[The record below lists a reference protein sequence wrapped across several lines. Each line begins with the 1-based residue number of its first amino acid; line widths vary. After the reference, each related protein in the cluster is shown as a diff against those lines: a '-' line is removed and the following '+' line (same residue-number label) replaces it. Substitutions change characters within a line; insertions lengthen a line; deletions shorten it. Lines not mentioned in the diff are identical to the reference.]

1 MSDILCG
8 VLTFYVD
15 TSGTTVSKYV
25 TAGREY
31 LGPNRPGVFLP
42 VVQEF
47 VNLQTDAFDDGT
59 TFGEVTVGGGVLTL
73 ANPAGILDEWL
84 TYGGGT
90 LALYILDGESADWN
104 SKTALLMADIEVL
117 EDDGSGSLTVRL
129 KDGRALTD
137 VPFETALYAG
147 TNSGA
152 TGLEGTAED
161 LKGKPKVN
169 ALGYVFQA
177 PVPWANTSKQ
187 IVQLD
192 KIRIN
197 NIGNQKIYD
206 GLVAITRGTQKT
218 SVANLVAATPSS
230 GTFDYYLGDSGDGA
244 YAMLGT
250 TPKYTVT
257 ADIEGQARGGT
268 FRTKPG
274 DLWLEALTQRA
285 GIASGNVSSADVT
298 AINAA
303 APYDLGL
310 WLDEPTTVKEVCDRI
325 ARSVLGFWGRDQS
338 GVFRFFQLEDP
349 AGETPVATFKPFRPT
364 GTAKSTDGD
373 IISLERLAPNDQG
386 AGLPAADI
394 TVRYR
399 RYALTQDLGFD
410 VNAPLSLRT
419 AAKDE
424 YRVAK
429 PSSPLPNW
437 RAKYPLAPSL
447 EFDTDLVT
455 EAHAI
460 AIADKAAALFSV
472 EGRTRYR
479 ATIRMTSALA
489 AGLTLGSVVTLV
501 YPRWDL
507 AAGKNAVI
515 LGMRYRGFAS
525 AQSGEILQCN
535 LFV

>member
-1 MSDILCG
+1 MSDVLCA

-15 TSGTTVSKYV
+15 TSGTSVSKYV

-31 LGPNRPGVFLP
+31 LGANRPGVFLP

-47 VNLQTDAFDDGT
+47 VNLQIDAFDDGT
-59 TFGEVTVGGGVLTL
+59 TFGEVAVGGGVLTL
-73 ANPAGILDEWL
+73 ANPAGALDGWL

-90 LALYILDGESADWN
+90 AALYILASESADWN
-104 SKTALLMADIEVL
+104 SKTALLVADIEVL
-117 EDDGSGSLTVRL
+117 EDDGNGSLTVRL

-137 VPFETALYAG
+137 VPFETAFYAG
-147 TNSGA
+147 TNAGA

-169 ALGYVFQA
+169 ALGHVFQA

-197 NIGNQKIYD
+197 DIADGKIYD
-206 GLVAITRGTQKT
+206 GLVALTRGAAKA
-218 SVANLVAATPSS
+218 SVAALVAATPAP
-230 GTFDYYLGDSGDGA
+230 GTFDYYLGGSGDGA

-257 ADIEGQARGGT
+257 ADIAGQARGGT

-274 DLWLEALTQRA
+274 DLWQEALTQRA
-285 GIASGNVSSADVT
+285 GIPSGSVSSADVT

-310 WLDEPTTVKEVCDRI
+310 WLDEPTAVKDVCNRI
-325 ARSVLGFWGRDQS
+325 ARSILGFWGRDQS
-338 GVFRFFQLEDP
+338 GMFRLFQLVDP
-349 AGETPVATFKPFRPT
+349 AGQTPLAAFKPFLPRE
-364 GTAKSTDGD
+364 TAKNTDGD
-373 IISLERLAPNDQG
+373 IISLERLAPNDRGSG
-386 AGLPAADI
+386 APAAEI

-410 VNAPLSLRT
+410 VNAPLALRA

-429 PSSPLPNW
+429 PSAPLVNW

-447 EFDTDLVT
+447 EFETDLVN
-455 EAHAI
+455 EADAV

-479 ATIRMTSALA
+479 VTLRMTSAVA
-489 AGLTLGSVVTLV
+489 AGLGLGATVRLI
-501 YPRWDL
+501 YPRWGLD
-507 AAGKNAVI
+507 AGKNALI
-515 LGMRYRGFAS
+515 LGMRYRGFTS

>member
-1 MSDILCG
+1 MADVLCG

-31 LGPNRPGVFLP
+31 LGANRPGVFLP

-47 VNLQTDAFDDGT
+47 VNLQVDAFDDGT
-59 TFGEVTVGGGVLTL
+59 TFGEVAVGGGVLTL
-73 ANPAGILDEWL
+73 ANPAGALDEWL

-90 LALYILDGESADWN
+90 AELYLLAAENADWN
-104 SKTALLMADIEVL
+104 SRASFLVADIEVL
-117 EDDGSGSLTVRL
+117 EDDGNGSLTIRL

-137 VPFETALYAG
+137 VPFETTLYAG

-152 TGLEGTAED
+152 SGLEGTTDD
-161 LKGKPKVN
+161 LKGKPKIN

-187 IVQLD
+187 IVHLD

-197 NIGNQKIYD
+197 NIGDQKIYD
-206 GLVAITRGTQKT
+206 GLVAITRGTQK
-218 SVANLVAATPSS
+218 SSIAALVAATPSS
-230 GTFDYYLGDSGDGA
+230 GTFDYYLGDSDDGA

-250 TPKYTVT
+250 TPKATVT

-268 FRTKPG
+268 FRSKPG
-274 DLWLEALTQRA
+274 DLWFEALTQRA
-285 GIASGNVSSADVT
+285 GISPGNVSSSDAT
-298 AINAA
+298 AVNAA

-310 WLDEPTTVKEVCDRI
+310 WLDEPTTVKEVCTRI
-325 ARSVLGFWGRDQS
+325 AKSILGFWGRDHS
-338 GVFRFFQLEDP
+338 GVFRLFQLSDP
-349 AGETPVATFKPFRPT
+349 ADGTPVATFKPFLPT

-373 IISLERLAPNDQG
+373 IISIERIAPNDAG
-386 AGLPAADI
+386 AGQPAADI

-410 VNAPLSLRT
+410 VNAPLALRN
-419 AAKDE
+419 AAKEE

-429 PSSPLPNW
+429 PSSPLTNW
-437 RAKYPLAPSL
+437 RAKYPLAPTL
-447 EFDTDLVT
+447 EFDTDLVN
-455 EAHAI
+455 EADAI

-472 EGRTRYR
+472 EGRTRY
-479 ATIRMTSALA
+479 
-489 AGLTLGSVVTLV
+489 
-501 YPRWDL
+501 
-507 AAGKNAVI
+507 GK
-515 LGMRYRGFAS
+515 RH
-525 AQSGEILQCN
+525 
-535 LFV
+535 